1 MRRQSSV
8 LPSPSID
15 VVLKPMTSKKNLYGM
30 EHENFHS
37 SSLFMDIAVIVFFI
51 TNSIFCYVFENFA
64 CGRG

>member
-1 MRRQSSV
+1 M

-37 SSLFMDIAVIVFFI
+37 SFLFIDIAVIVFFI